1 MTTRHSWSTSEK
13 VQVVLEAMA
22 PKANVADI
30 CRAHGIHSSQVY
42 KWKAAFLEGGRHALD
57 GAASPD
63 AKLRFENARLKKLL
77 AEAHLVMDG
86 LRETLEG
93 RPLGDA
99 SGGG

>member
-13 VQVVLEAMA
+13 VQVVHEVMD
-22 PKANVADI
+22 PKANVANI

-42 KWKAAFLEGGRHALD
+42 KWKATFLAGGRQALE

-63 AKLRFENARLKKLL
+63 AKLRAENARLKKLL

-93 RPLGDA
+93 RPLDDA

>member
-1 MTTRHSWSTSEK
+1 MTTRHYWPTSEK
-13 VQVVLEAMA
+13 VQVVLEVMA

-42 KWKAAFLEGGRHALD
+42 KWKAAFLQGGRNALE
-57 GAASPD
+57 GTASPD
-63 AKLRFENARLKKLL
+63 AKLRAENARLKKLL
-77 AEAHLVMDG
+77 AETHLVVDG

-93 RPLGDA
+93 RPLDRA

>member
-1 MTTRHSWSTSEK
+1 MTTRQHWSTSEK
-13 VQVVLEAMA
+13 VQVVLEVMA
-22 PKANVADI
+22 PRANVAEI

-42 KWKAAFLEGGRHALD
+42 KWKAAFLEAGRHGLE

-63 AKLRFENARLKKLL
+63 AQLRAENARLKKLL
-77 AEAHLVMDG
+77 AESHLVIDG

-93 RPLGDA
+93 RPLDDA